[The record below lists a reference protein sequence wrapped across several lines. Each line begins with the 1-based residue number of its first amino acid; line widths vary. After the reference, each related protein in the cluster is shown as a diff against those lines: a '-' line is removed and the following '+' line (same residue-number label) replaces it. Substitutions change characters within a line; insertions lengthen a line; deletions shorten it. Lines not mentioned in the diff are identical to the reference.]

1 MPLKPLILLVEDEI
15 SLASTLALNLELEGF
30 QIIQANTGNKAIDL
44 FHQNKSKINLVF
56 LDIMLPDVNG
66 YTLCKLFKQIKPD
79 LPIIFITAR
88 NQTIDKIEGLK
99 LGADDYITKPF
110 ELEEVLLRTKNLL
123 KRTQPSDS
131 EIFKFGSNTINFD
144 SFEVNTFNG
153 ETFKLTKREIGLL
166 KILTNRVNK
175 VLSRDEI
182 IEELWHENE
191 NPSGRTIDNY
201 IVNFRK
207 MFEKNP
213 KEPIYFL
220 SIRGVGYKF
229 EIPN

>member
-1 MPLKPLILLVEDEI
+1 MPLKPLILIVEDEI
-15 SLASTLALNLELEGF
+15 ALSSTLSLNLELEGF
-30 QIIQANTGNKAIDL
+30 KVIIANTGNQAIDL
-44 FHQNKSKINLVF
+44 FNQFKHQLNLAF
-56 LDIMLPDVNG
+56 LDIMLPDIDG
-66 YTLCKLFKQIKPD
+66 YSLCKSFKNLSPD

-123 KRTQPSDS
+123 KRTQQNDS
-131 EIFKFGSNTINFD
+131 VEFKFSNNVINFD
-144 SFEVNTFNG
+144 SFEVKTFSG
-153 ETFKLTKREIGLL
+153 DVYKLTKREIGLL
-166 KILTNRVNK
+166 KILTSQPNK
-175 VLSRDEI
+175 VISRDEI
-182 IEELWHENE
+182 IDILWQQNE

-207 MFEKNP
+207 MFEVNP
-213 KEPIYFL
+213 KEPSFFL

>member
-30 QIIQANTGNKAIDL
+30 QIIQANTGNKALDL

-66 YTLCKLFKQIKPD
+66 YTLCKLFKEIKPD

>member
-66 YTLCKLFKQIKPD
+66 YTLCKLFKEIKPD